1 MTEHVLAAGDAAPD
15 FSVLSDAGS
24 TTALADCL
32 ALGSK
37 GLILYFYPKDNTSGC
52 TLEAQGFRDHLKDFE
67 ALGFAVVGVSR
78 DSVKSHCGFKEK
90 QALNFPLLSDKEE
103 TLCRAYG
110 VMKEKMMYGRKCFG
124 IERSTFVI
132 GKDGVVVHALRGVKA
147 KAHVEEL
154 LELLRR

>member
-1 MTEHVLAAGDAAPD
+1 MTEHELAAGDAAPD

-67 ALGFAVVGVSR
+67 DLGFAVVGVSR

-90 QALNFPLLSDKEE
+90 QGLNFPLLSDKEE

-132 GKDGVVVHALRGVKA
+132 GKDGVVVHALCGVKA
-147 KAHVEEL
+147 KVHVEEL